1 MKLSVFGQN
10 VIVNKSMAESL
21 ERDGHTIFYNQFYPD
36 IDVLLSDS
44 ISHMYDVYKNL
55 KIIKKNK
62 IKLINFILDI
72 PTWRLDKNYS
82 QNSIL
87 KNFRQNLYN
96 ITHKN
101 QFLSN
106 IINTIKPNSEKS
118 KIVNLFPEIT
128 TKIFNTY
135 ATNQTTYLKNYR
147 KLLKY
152 SDLNLSISKFTK
164 KLAQSY
170 LKIDSEVCYPSVDS
184 NFLLSIP
191 KSKIKYDAINIS
203 RIVPYKRQ
211 ELFVEAANKL
221 GLKVLVIG
229 RHQDKNIK
237 LECPHYFLSDHNEVM
252 KILNQAAF
260 YVDASTFEGFGVT
273 PVEAAFLDK
282 IIVASDVYIHKEI
295 LGDYP
300 LYFRKNNFND
310 LVNKMKIV
318 KNGEFSINKN
328 ALNTIKKKYSVQEG
342 KKRLLKF
349 IESII

>member
-10 VIVNKSMAESL
+10 FIVNKSVAESL
-21 ERDGHTIFYNQFYPD
+21 ERDGHTVFYNQFYPD

-55 KIIKKNK
+55 KIIKNNK

-72 PTWRLDKNYS
+72 PPWRLDKNYS

-101 QFLSN
+101 QILSN
-106 IINTIKPNSEKS
+106 IINTIKPNSGKS

-170 LKIDSEVCYPSVDS
+170 LKIDSEVCYPCVNSD
-184 NFLLSIP
+184 LLLKMP
-191 KSKIKYDAINIS
+191 KSKIKYDVINIS
-203 RIVPYKRQ
+203 RIVPHKRQ
-211 ELFVEAANKL
+211 GLIVKAAKKL
-221 GLKVLVIG
+221 GLKVIIIG
-229 RHQDKNIK
+229 KHQDRSIK
-237 LECPHYFLSDHNEVM
+237 LDCPHFFLSNPIEVW
-252 KILNQAAF
+252 KKLSKAAF
-260 YVDASTFEGFGVT
+260 YVVASEYEGFGMT
-273 PVEAAFLDK
+273 PIEAAFLDK
-282 IIVASDVYIHKEI
+282 ITIASDIYVHKEV

-300 LYFRKNNFND
+300 LYFKKNIIED
-310 LVNKMKIV
+310 LVDKMKMV
-318 KNGEFSINKN
+318 RNGDFY
-328 ALNTIKKKYSVQEG
+328 LNNVEIKKKYSIQAF
-342 KKRLLKF
+342 KKRLLEF